1 MAAESASETAS
12 TERAPALRAKPL
24 ILCARFLLPKRK
36 RFAGLRFGDRPRR
49 NEPTFFVN
57 LLFPVRFS
65 GTSVSEFFSQDSAI
79 PNQNPALSLD
89 RNAQGVV
96 RYEKQ
101 RFCLE

>member
-1 MAAESASETAS
+1 M
-12 TERAPALRAKPL
+12 
-24 ILCARFLLPKRK
+24 
-36 RFAGLRFGDRPRR
+36 
-49 NEPTFFVN
+49 N